1 MVVTLW
7 DETERMG
14 IFGSSAKA
22 KAKKAAESALTR
34 LRQILEVVES
44 GSTDG
49 GGSDDTLERINFA
62 LTEAKEACIEAG
74 IEDEPLLSSGAAY
87 AKVIMDER
95 LAASQAASV
104 AEAVASLQGL
114 MDAAA
119 SSEGASVGDLDAL
132 DAALPEARENGV
144 PSALMQEA
152 QGVLKRARARHSEKG
167 LREAIASRSQKALHR
182 ELAAARKSTP
192 KGRKGAASGRGGRG
206 GGSSAARDGGEGGGE
221 IDPGLVEEADR
232 LLQTLRRQD
241 AAAARL
247 RRSIEMS
254 GPAALAREVEAAR
267 SDPHMPPGELR
278 RAERA
283 LVRRL
288 KEQRLQKWL
297 RVLQEARQALAVEA
311 HRAWQAEQ
319 LAGWHAELVSGEGE
333 LSAQSEAELKRALE
347 LLTHEVKKRLARAE
361 RASTQSRAQSKSH
374 AVMTDVEPAWVFLV
388 REAYERFPSPAL
400 SAAQLARAK
409 ASSKQAASS
418 QLSRTVLRALMELI
432 RVYHPDK
439 NAQFGRAWSAIAEE
453 LTKLAVMLYQEYQ
466 TRLEYAA

>member
-49 GGSDDTLERINFA
+49 GGGDDTLERINFA

-119 SSEGASVGDLDAL
+119 SSEGASFSDLDAL

-152 QGVLKRARARHSEKG
+152 QGVLKRARAQHSEKG
-167 LREAIASRSQKALHR
+167 LRAAIASRSQKALHR

-206 GGSSAARDGGEGGGE
+206 GGGGAARDGGEGGGE

-283 LVRRL
+283 LARRL

-361 RASTQSRAQSKSH
+361 RASPQSRAQSK

-466 TRLEYAA
+466 TRLE